1 NWWQNRVDL
10 ILKHIFQRGVL
21 SWDPNE
27 EYFQNKSIV
36 NHNGKLYIATTNND
50 NKVPSSSPSD
60 WKRTG
65 IDFDDLVSASTS
77 QAGMVMLNNTLTS
90 DSTSQALTAKMGKE
104 LNTLKV
110 DVSDIQDSLVSNAT
124 NKPLSANM

>member
-1 NWWQNRVDL
+1 MAEINKPSLDDIWSEGGAKNEPSSSKIKTGWVSEIPPFATQNWWQNRVDL

-50 NKVPSSSPSD
+50 NKVPSSSPS
-60 WKRTG
+60 
-65 IDFDDLVSASTS
+65 
-77 QAGMVMLNNTLTS
+77 
-90 DSTSQALTAKMGKE
+90 
-104 LNTLKV
+104 
-110 DVSDIQDSLVSNAT
+110 
-124 NKPLSANM
+124 